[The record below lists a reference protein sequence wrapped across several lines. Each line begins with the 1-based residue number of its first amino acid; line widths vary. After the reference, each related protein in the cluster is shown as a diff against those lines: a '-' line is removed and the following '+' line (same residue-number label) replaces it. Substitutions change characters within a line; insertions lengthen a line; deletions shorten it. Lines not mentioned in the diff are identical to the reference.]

1 MSMVDPCIGC
11 PHKKEFQFSDRFGR
25 LFELPEEVQN
35 ELEARKKRIKELEA
49 CIHGEVIHTPPPE
62 GEAPVDQVTPKP
74 KGWPTPRADEKKVA
88 DLYSVLAQ
96 AKPYVQK
103 SPTEPEAGAKKKLVE
118 EIEAALRTAATHDL
132 VDRARHLELQGAE
145 AELKHMAR
153 FFHAAP
159 EVEKKWID
167 WCEWERAI
175 KHQQEREERLRMT
188 GRHLGDGIAE
198 K

>member
-1 MSMVDPCIGC
+1 MSL
-11 PHKKEFQFSDRFGR
+11 SD
-25 LFELPEEVQN
+25 
-35 ELEARKKRIKELEA
+35 
-49 CIHGEVIHTPPPE
+49 EVIHNPPPE
-62 GEAPVDQVTPKP
+62 GEAPVDRVTP
-74 KGWPTPRADEKKVA
+74 KGWPWPEYEFKREYQNDPLPRADEV
-88 DLYSVLAQ
+88 DLYRILSET
-96 AKPYVQK
+96 KPYVLR
-103 SPTEPEAGAKKKLVE
+103 SPTEPEAGAKKRLVE

-145 AELKHMAR
+145 AELKRMAR

-175 KHQQEREERLRMT
+175 KHQQEREELRRMT
-188 GRHLGDGIAE
+188 ERNLGDGIAE